1 MLIFV
6 SQLFLLQISANLTSD
21 RSRLQLM
28 EIGCTN

>member
-28 EIGCTN
+28 EIDCTN

>member
-21 RSRLQLM
+21 RSQLQLM